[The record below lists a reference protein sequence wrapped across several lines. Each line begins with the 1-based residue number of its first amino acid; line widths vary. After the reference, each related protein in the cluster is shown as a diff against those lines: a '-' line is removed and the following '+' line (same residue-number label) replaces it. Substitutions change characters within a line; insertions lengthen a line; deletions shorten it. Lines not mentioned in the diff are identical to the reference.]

1 MNYPISENGGYKP
14 SGNDNSTSD
23 ELQNMKSEQDGVIVV
38 SKKKGYIAVFFVL
51 LLLWWAFWGRK

>member
-38 SKKKGYIAVFFVL
+38 SKTKTYFFGLLVL